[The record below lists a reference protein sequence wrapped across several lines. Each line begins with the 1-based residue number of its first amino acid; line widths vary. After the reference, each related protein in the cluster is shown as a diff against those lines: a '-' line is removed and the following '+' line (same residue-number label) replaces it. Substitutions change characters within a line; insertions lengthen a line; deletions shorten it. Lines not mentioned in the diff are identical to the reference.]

1 MSDRPDWL
9 SVSEALDVIL
19 ENVTPLPVERVP
31 LADALG
37 RALAED
43 VVSSIAHP
51 PWDNS
56 AMDGFAVRHTEVEGA
71 SAERPVVLP
80 ISDDVPAG
88 RFPSGPLRAGTAAR
102 VMTGAP
108 TPQGATGVVRVEHT
122 DGGRGDTVEIRSD
135 ADALRNIRRAAEDI
149 VAGDVVVRTGD
160 TVAPATVGVLA
171 MVGRETVLVHRRPR
185 VAVLANGDELVDFD
199 GFAEVEAG
207 RKIMN
212 SNSHA
217 LAAQLR
223 SIGAEPVLLGIA
235 RDSTASVRERLAAAE
250 ECDAIVSSAG
260 VSVGD
265 HDHVKEALDEA
276 GFQRLFWRVRMRP
289 GSPITFGLLGGR
301 PFWGLPGNPVS
312 AMVTFD
318 VMLRPAILRLA
329 GQTSVL
335 RPGRMARAGERITT
349 GPELTFFYRVTVE
362 ETDGPPVVRLTG
374 PQGSGILTSM
384 TAADAL
390 AVIPEGVSTIEV
402 GEPVEI
408 LPLHDT
414 SRT

>member
-1 MSDRPDWL
+1 MSDAPDWL
-9 SVSEALDVIL
+9 SLPEALEVIL
-19 ENVTPLPVERVP
+19 ENVAPLPVERVP
-31 LADALG
+31 VAEALG

-43 VVSSIAHP
+43 VVSSVAHP

-56 AMDGFAVRHTEVEGA
+56 AMDGFAVRHADVEGA

-88 RFPSGPLRAGTAAR
+88 RFPSGPLREGTAAR

-108 TPQGATGVVRVEHT
+108 APGGATGVVRVEHT
-122 DGGRGDTVEIRSD
+122 DGGPGETVEIRSD
-135 ADALRNIRRAAEDI
+135 SDALRNIRRAGEDLEP
-149 VAGDVVVRTGD
+149 GDVVARVGD
-160 TVAPATVGVLA
+160 AVTPATIGVLA
-171 MVGRETVLVHRRPR
+171 MVGRHEVLAHRRPR
-185 VAVLANGDELVDFD
+185 VAVFANGDELAEFD
-199 GFAEVEAG
+199 EFAEVEAG

-250 ECDAIVSSAG
+250 GCDAIVSSGG
-260 VSVGD
+260 VSVGE

-276 GFQRLFWRVRMRP
+276 GLRRLFWRVRMRP
-289 GSPITFGLLGGR
+289 GSPITFGLLGDR
-301 PFWGLPGNPVS
+301 PYWGLPGNPVS
-312 AMVTFD
+312 AMVTFE

-329 GQTSVL
+329 GRGSVR
-335 RPGRMARAGERITT
+335 RPRRMARAGERITT
-349 GPELTFFYRVTVE
+349 GSELTFFYRVTVE
-362 ETDGPPVVRLTG
+362 ETDGAPVVRLTG

-384 TAADAL
+384 TAAHAL
-390 AVIPEGVSTIEV
+390 AVIPEGVSIIEA
-402 GEPVEI
+402 GEPIEI
-408 LPLHDT
+408 LPLYLT
-414 SRT
+414 